1 MNKLYYVDI
10 KVFDTFEETSSL
22 IRKAVI
28 AADEDSARDIIA
40 KQMEEEIK
48 SAEAPCASYEIIRCE
63 VIREVKFKPVEKLPW
78 KEDKD

>member
-1 MNKLYYVDI
+1 MKLYYIDV

-28 AADEDSARDIIA
+28 AADEANARDIVA

-48 SAEAPCASYEIIRCE
+48 SAEAPCAGYEILKVEFIRG
-63 VIREVKFKPVEKLPW
+63 I
-78 KEDKD
+78 

>member
-1 MNKLYYVDI
+1 MKLYYIDV

-28 AADEDSARDIIA
+28 ATDEDGARDIVA

-48 SAEAPCASYEIIRCE
+48 SAKAPCAGYEIIRGE
-63 VIREVKFKPVEKLPW
+63 VVREF
-78 KEDKD
+78 